1 MTKSKVDTKALEQ
14 VENNFKE
21 VSAPEFLQDV
31 DNLVDIIDDMYSHCV
46 NLTTMGFISTSF
58 LNIFA
63 QKVKQLNN
71 LEAKTRSYIKNN
83 EVGRAE
89 QYLDILSNSIEL
101 KAFELGWKRLSINH
115 DNFIKSVAM
124 QSNNPD
130 AIIEMIPSSQEI
142 LEKCINYS
150 VQTDAKKAKELTEML
165 DFARKAII

>member
-1 MTKSKVDTKALEQ
+1 MTKKTDTKALEQ

-31 DNLVDIIDDMYSHCV
+31 EVIVDTLEQMYSHCI

-83 EVGRAE
+83 EFGRAE

-101 KAFELGWKRLSINH
+101 KAFENSWHRLARNH
-115 DNFIKSVAM
+115 DEFIKSVAM
-124 QSNNPD
+124 HSNNPD
-130 AIIEMIPSSQEI
+130 AILEMIPSSQEI

-150 VQTDAKKAKELTEML
+150 VKTDTKKAKDLSEML

>member
-1 MTKSKVDTKALEQ
+1 MTKRTDTKALEQ

-31 DNLVDIIDDMYSHCV
+31 DNLVDIIDDMYSHCI

-130 AIIEMIPSSQEI
+130 AILEMIPSSQEI

>member
-31 DNLVDIIDDMYSHCV
+31 DNLVDIIDDMYSHCI

-130 AIIEMIPSSQEI
+130 AILEMIPSSQEI

>member
-1 MTKSKVDTKALEQ
+1 MTKRTDTKALEQ

-31 DNLVDIIDDMYSHCV
+31 DNLVDIIDNMYSHCI

-130 AIIEMIPSSQEI
+130 AILEMIPSSQEI